1 MQTDVHAL
9 NTSLY
14 TTYHH
19 ACTPKHSWMHTI
31 THAYKGIK
39 CIHTQV
45 MAAKR
50 RYEVG
55 LQKLEFTEQ
64 QVVIMQNEL
73 TELKPKLI
81 K

>member
-1 MQTDVHAL
+1 
-9 NTSLY
+9 
-14 TTYHH
+14 
-19 ACTPKHSWMHTI
+19 MHTI

-39 CIHTQV
+39 CIHTITHAYKGINCIHTTTHAYKGMQCIHTQV